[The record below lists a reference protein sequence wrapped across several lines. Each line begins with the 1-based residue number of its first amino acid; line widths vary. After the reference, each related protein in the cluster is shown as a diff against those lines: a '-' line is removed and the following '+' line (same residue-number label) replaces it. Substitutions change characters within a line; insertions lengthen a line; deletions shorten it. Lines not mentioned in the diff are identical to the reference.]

1 MNFQILS
8 SIWSKQYFLI
18 IWETAFYSIFVSQY
32 STEAIPPTA
41 KWSLHNKRET
51 EMWIFVQSR
60 WHIHDTFMTHSW
72 NIHDIFITFSWH
84 INDTFMKYSW
94 YIHDTF
100 LTYSWHIHSARTY
113 QWLWSFIYPLHFSI
127 SCLRK
132 VKINQNIAEVLKL
145 VDFQRVPKSSQEF
158 PRVPKSS

>member
-72 NIHDIFITFSWH
+72 HTHETFMTYSLHFHDILMTHSWNIHDIFMTNSWH
-84 INDTFMKYSW
+84 
-94 YIHDTF
+94 IHDTF
-100 LTYSWHIHSARTY
+100 IQQELTNGFGHSSIHCISASAYHAWGR
-113 QWLWSFIYPLHFSI
+113 
-127 SCLRK
+127 
-132 VKINQNIAEVLKL
+132 LK
-145 VDFQRVPKSSQEF
+145 
-158 PRVPKSS
+158 